1 VKRGTYLALGA
12 LLAVAGI
19 AIVVTRDGRHPDESG
34 PSSTTAAVSPRLD
47 SHTLTEPARTHDSRQ
62 EIRRT
67 PEEIESVIAS
77 IQDATVQYSDATLP
91 QFEKWLADPSREIR
105 DAATDGLL
113 QSGLSGGAGLLR
125 AAAAVAKDKA
135 EAEEQERAASILE
148 LPPATARI
156 IEERRADG
164 KQRPP
169 AKHFNLNE
177 QLNPAPVEKTGP
189 STPGGR

>member
-1 VKRGTYLALGA
+1 MKRGTYLTLGV
-12 LLAVAGI
+12 LLAASG
-19 AIVVTRDGRHPDESG
+19 VVVVLTRDRPHPAEQM
-34 PSSTTAAVSPRLD
+34 PSAVTAAAPRPG
-47 SHTLTEPARTHDSRQ
+47 SQAIAEPARVNDSRQ

-67 PEEIESVIAS
+67 PEEIEAVIAS

-156 IEERRADG
+156 IEERKADG

-177 QLNPAPVEKTGP
+177 QLNPPPTDADKPQGP
-189 STPGGR
+189 AKP